1 VTRAAAGGH
10 GNGWWRWLAGL
21 LACLLPLISLVS
33 CDFNPLVPPT
43 STLMA
48 LAPFPTL
55 EISHPTA
62 LSPSSNLSPSPT
74 PTIAFFSLG
83 QVARDQQALLLAN
96 SPPVWPTSPSP
107 GFRASEADL
116 LFVPQMPSA
125 AEVLEW
131 RPPPVPVP
139 HSLHPHDHY
148 WLRRPIPSGRVD
160 YGLDWYPY
168 GGNGGGAWRL
178 HHGMDFPNDPG
189 TPVLA
194 TASGV
199 VVWVE
204 DNWTPIYVPVE
215 EDDMGSESAEGMLAE
230 AEEPAEIAVTAESEV
245 TRTLRLVGP
254 YGNYVI
260 VKHDWGWQGEPV
272 YTLYGHLLEVFVQ
285 PGDHVSAGDLL
296 GGVGNTGNSTGP
308 HLHFEV
314 RIGSNG
320 YGYTRNPALW
330 IAPYEGWGNL
340 AGLIATSRGTP
351 IPNIVVSLYPVLPG
365 GQVDFQH
372 GRFLGTYAGWQVH
385 PDEYRNENFF
395 LPDLPAG
402 QYQVVARAAGEILE
416 ATVEIRAGVTSFVK
430 LHTSSPYLPPPP
442 STPSP
447 TPTPDITTT
456 PSP

>member
-1 VTRAAAGGH
+1 
-10 GNGWWRWLAGL
+10 
-21 LACLLPLISLVS
+21 
-33 CDFNPLVPPT
+33 
-43 STLMA
+43 MA
-48 LAPFPTL
+48 L
-55 EISHPTA
+55 
-62 LSPSSNLSPSPT
+62 
-74 PTIAFFSLG
+74 FSLG
-83 QVARDQQALLLAN
+83 QEGRDQQALLLAN
-96 SPPVWPTSPSP
+96 APPVWPTSPSP
-107 GFRASEADL
+107 GFRASDADL
-116 LFVPQMPSA
+116 LFVPLMPSA

-139 HSLHPHDHY
+139 HSLHPNDHY

-194 TASGV
+194 AADGV
-199 VVWVE
+199 IVWVE

-215 EDDMGSESAEGMLAE
+215 QEDPGSESAGETLAE
-230 AEEPAEIAVTAESEV
+230 AEEPAEIAVAGGAEV
-245 TRTLRLVGP
+245 TRTLQLVGP

-272 YTLYGHLLEVFVQ
+272 YTLYAHLLEVFVR

-340 AGLIATSRGTP
+340 AGLVGTAGGTP
-351 IPNIVVSLYPVLPG
+351 IPNVTVAVYPVLAG
-365 GQVDFQH
+365 GEIDREG
-372 GRFLGTYAGWQVH
+372 GRFVGTYAGWQVH
-385 PDEYRNENFF
+385 PDEFWGENFV

-402 QYQVVARAAGEILE
+402 SYQVRVRAAGETLQ

-430 LHTSSPYLPPPP
+430 LHTNTPYLPAPT
-442 STPSP
+442 STPVP
-447 TPTPDITTT
+447 TSTPEITVT
-456 PSP
+456 PLP